1 MYLFPVFKMCWFN
14 IVKCNTVYWVLIL
27 EYKHFVKTSQSLLSG
42 KTLLWERFQVF
53 SLLVARSK
61 SFLFQL
67 KKKKKKTNKKSQALC
82 QLPPKYSRKVSLLP
96 VLHYGHGGS
105 KKLINLLNVTLQVRG
120 EVRIQMQVLISMILA
135 SLMPFCFHRVL
146 LLSCHLLIRKYL
158 TRIRRTKKCDRWDKL
173 SWIGWWYRNKIALLC
188 GTVKGWN
195 YRKVVGQ

>member
-53 SLLVARSK
+53 SLLVASSK
-61 SFLFQL
+61 SFLFQ
-67 KKKKKKTNKKSQALC
+67 KKTKNKKSQALC
-82 QLPPKYSRKVSLLP
+82 QLPPKHSRKVSLLP

-120 EVRIQMQVLISMILA
+120 EVKIQMQVLISVILA
-135 SLMPFCFHRVL
+135 SLVPFCFHRVL

-158 TRIRRTKKCDRWDKL
+158 TRIRRTKKYDRWDKL
-173 SWIGWWYRNKIALLC
+173 FWIGSNEHPGLNSFYTYYTI
-188 GTVKGWN
+188 
-195 YRKVVGQ
+195 